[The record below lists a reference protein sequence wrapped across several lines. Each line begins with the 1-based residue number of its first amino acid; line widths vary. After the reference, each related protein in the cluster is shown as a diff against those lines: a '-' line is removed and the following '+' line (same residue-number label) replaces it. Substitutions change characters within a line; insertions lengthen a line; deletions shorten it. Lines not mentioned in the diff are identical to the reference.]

1 LLTGALVLAERRQ
14 HSGDAPTTKRRA
26 ASMYTLP
33 VSQCPKC
40 VLRFG
45 SPSERDQHLR
55 DDHRLARRE
64 RLRPVT
70 QGRDNVTTAV
80 TKARPDLRLPR
91 LVTRGILAVAILA
104 SVAVVYWDAAAILTV
119 FVVAGLAGWALR
131 RRDA

>member
-1 LLTGALVLAERRQ
+1 
-14 HSGDAPTTKRRA
+14 
-26 ASMYTLP
+26 MYTLP

-64 RLRPVT
+64 RPRPVA
-70 QGRDNVTTAV
+70 QSPSDVTTAV
-80 TKARPDLRLPR
+80 KTRTDLRLPR

-104 SVAVVYWDAAAILTV
+104 SVAVVSWDAAAILTV
-119 FVVAGLAGWALR
+119 FVLAGLAGWALR